1 MIATNSHKKK
11 INHVAIIMDGNGRW
25 AEKNTISK
33 KKGHEQ
39 GVRNCIKICENL
51 KKLDFEINEISF
63 YVFSTENWNRSSIEV
78 SNLFKIIDSFYNAF
92 KNSAN
97 NNNFSVRHYGS
108 KKKLPDKIKKIIDD
122 VVLSTKK
129 NNGTYVNLLFNYGS
143 RQEIEDAIKKIQSEK
158 KKKFN
163 LRDYLYIPE
172 SNDPDLIIRTGG
184 ELRLSNFM
192 LWQSAYSELYFTKTL
207 WPDFK
212 IAALNKILH
221 NFLKRNRKLG
231 K

>member
-1 MIATNSHKKK
+1 MIALNSHKTK

-25 AEKNTISK
+25 AEKNKLSK

-51 KKLDFEINEISF
+51 KKLDFKINELSF
-63 YVFSTENWNRSSIEV
+63 YVFSTENWDRSAIEV
-78 SNLFKIIDSFYNAF
+78 SNLFKIIESFYGSF

-97 NNNFSVRHYGS
+97 NNNISVRHYGS
-108 KKKLPDKIKKIIDD
+108 KHRLSNKIKKIIDD
-122 VVLSTKK
+122 VVLSTKQ

-143 RQEIEDAIKKIQSEK
+143 RQEIEDAIIKIKAEK

-163 LRDYLYIPE
+163 FRNYLYIPE

-184 ELRLSNFM
+184 EIRLSNFM

-207 WPDFK
+207 WPNFK
-212 IAALNKILH
+212 IASLNKILH
-221 NFLKRNRKLG
+221 SYMSRNRKLG

>member
-1 MIATNSHKKK
+1 MALNSRKKI

-25 AEKNTISK
+25 ATKNKISK
-33 KKGHEQ
+33 KEGHEY

-51 KKLDFEINEISF
+51 KKLDFKINEISF
-63 YVFSTENWNRSSIEV
+63 YVFSTENWNRSSHEV
-78 SNLFKIIDSFYNAF
+78 RNLFKIILAFYASF
-92 KNSAN
+92 KDSAN
-97 NNNFSVRHYGS
+97 NNNISVRHYGS
-108 KKKLPDKIKKIIDD
+108 KKRLSSKIKKIIDD
-122 VVLSTKK
+122 VVMSTKK

-143 RQEIEDAIKKIQSEK
+143 RQEIEDAIKKIKSEK

-184 ELRLSNFM
+184 EIRLSNFM

-212 IAALNKILH
+212 IASLNKILH
-221 NFLKRNRKLG
+221 SYLKRNRKLG

>member
-1 MIATNSHKKK
+1 MIALNSHKTK
-11 INHVAIIMDGNGRW
+11 IKHVAIIMDGNGRW
-25 AEKNTISK
+25 AAKKNISK
-33 KKGHEQ
+33 KKGHEY
-39 GVRNCIKICENL
+39 GVLNCIKICENL
-51 KKLDFEINEISF
+51 KKLDFKIYEISF
-63 YVFSTENWNRSSIEV
+63 YVFSTENWDRSPAEIR
-78 SNLFKIIDSFYNAF
+78 NLFKIIEAFYISF
-92 KNSAN
+92 KTSAN
-97 NNNFSVRHYGS
+97 QNNISVRHYGS
-108 KKKLPDKIKKIIDD
+108 KQRLTRKINKIIED

-143 RQEIEDAIKKIQSEK
+143 RQEIEDAIKKIQSEN

-163 LRDYLYIPE
+163 FRDYLYIPE

-184 ELRLSNFM
+184 EIRLSNFM

-212 IAALNKILH
+212 ITSLNKILH
-221 NFLKRNRKLG
+221 RYLKRNRKHG

>member
-1 MIATNSHKKK
+1 MIALNSHKIEIK
-11 INHVAIIMDGNGRW
+11 HVAIIMDGNGRW
-25 AEKNTISK
+25 AKKNKISK
-33 KKGHEQ
+33 KNGHEQ

-51 KKLDFEINEISF
+51 KKLDFKINEISF
-63 YVFSTENWNRSSIEV
+63 YVFSTENWSRSPIEV
-78 SNLFKIIDSFYNAF
+78 SNLFKIIESFYASF
-92 KNSAN
+92 KTSAN
-97 NNNFSVRHYGS
+97 NNNISIRHYGS
-108 KKKLPDKIKKIIDD
+108 RQRLSNKIKKIIDD
-122 VVLSTKK
+122 VVLSTQK

-143 RQEIEDAIKKIQSEK
+143 RQEINDAIKKIQYEK

-163 LRDYLYIPE
+163 LRNYLYIPE

-184 ELRLSNFM
+184 EIRLSNFM

-212 IAALNKILH
+212 IASLNRILH
-221 NFLKRNRKLG
+221 SYLKRDRKLG

>member
-1 MIATNSHKKK
+1 MALNSRKKI

-25 AEKNTISK
+25 AAKNKISK
-33 KKGHEQ
+33 KEGHEY

-51 KKLDFEINEISF
+51 KKLDFKINEISF
-63 YVFSTENWNRSSIEV
+63 YVFSTENWNRSSHEV
-78 SNLFKIIDSFYNAF
+78 RNLFKIILAFYASFKA
-92 KNSAN
+92 SAN
-97 NNNFSVRHYGS
+97 NNNISVRHYGS
-108 KKKLPDKIKKIIDD
+108 KKRLSSKIKKIIDD
-122 VVLSTKK
+122 VVMSTKK

-143 RQEIEDAIKKIQSEK
+143 RQEIEDAIKKIKSEK

-184 ELRLSNFM
+184 EIRLSNFM

-212 IAALNKILH
+212 IVSLNKILH
-221 NFLKRNRKLG
+221 SYLRRNRKLG